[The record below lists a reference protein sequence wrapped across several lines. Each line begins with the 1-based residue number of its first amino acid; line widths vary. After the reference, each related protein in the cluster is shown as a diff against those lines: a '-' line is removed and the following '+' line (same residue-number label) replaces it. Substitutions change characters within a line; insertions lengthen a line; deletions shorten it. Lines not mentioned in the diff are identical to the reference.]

1 MITEDP
7 LETRLRQYGSVLRN
21 EVRVGPTL
29 HAQII
34 EHVDHRVPARSHR
47 FVAQLAAAAA
57 IILIAVG
64 AMGVV
69 LKLRADEL
77 AKVAPQV
84 TSVFPADGATDVP
97 LKGEFRMT
105 FASRPAGAPTLRV
118 EPANATL
125 QPVEWAGPTM
135 VVKYAGL
142 QPSAHYELVL
152 SADYSSHL
160 GDRGHFEKRWSF
172 TAEGPAQI
180 TGSTPAA
187 GETGVARIGQL
198 SIVFARRPV
207 VDPVIRFEPPDGSL
221 QAGQWTGT
229 TWAVNYSGLQPLR
242 SYRAI
247 LDLDF
252 GSTAANFHHEWS
264 FTAEPGLP
272 PKNIPLVWYA
282 TSSPNSNGPQ
292 DPNQLYRNLA
302 LDWNG
307 TLVGSLYSANP
318 ASQAPDG
325 TRIAIGAG
333 YADQSGTIVAQS
345 VGTKGGPGFA
355 DDSRHACAMRNAN
368 GGDFGAAEPEPS
380 WLFTGPIGG
389 PLHRVAQAGSVGG
402 QSGPGIAACSYANDR
417 AVVVENVIM
426 YASEVWVYR
435 LSNGSLLYHHQY
447 SSGSVASSIV
457 ASHDGRYLAEQPLS
471 TDAQGHQVY
480 ADTLIRRTSDGAV
493 VARLVDQSV
502 TAFSW
507 DGSRVVTMPA
517 FGSVNNHEVRLVD
530 WQRGQVLW
538 RLIEPAG
545 SNPGDYYVF
554 VLPRPGGTDF
564 MVGAAVRA
572 AGSGGVPAVDQLWL
586 VHANGAAAAV
596 AKGPIFPGF

>member
-7 LETRLRQYGSVLRN
+7 QLETRLRQYGSVLRN
-21 EVRVGPTL
+21 EVSVSPTL

-34 EHVDHRVPARSHR
+34 AQVDRLSAARSHR

-57 IILIAVG
+57 IILVAVG

-77 AKVAPQV
+77 AKVAPHV
-84 TSVFPADGATDVP
+84 TSVFPADGATDVA
-97 LKGEFRMT
+97 LKGEFRVT
-105 FASRPAGAPTLRV
+105 FASRPVGTTTLRT
-118 EPANATL
+118 EPANVTL

-142 QPSAHYELVL
+142 HPSAHYELVL

-180 TGSTPAA
+180 TGTTPAA
-187 GETGVARIGQL
+187 GESGVARIGQI
-198 SIVFARRPV
+198 SIAFARRPV
-207 VDPVIRFEPPDGSL
+207 VDPVVRFEPPDGTL
-221 QAGQWTGT
+221 QIGQWTDS
-229 TWAVNYSGLQPLR
+229 TWTVAYSGLQPLR

-252 GSTAANFHHEWS
+252 GNTAANFHHEWS
-264 FTAEPGLP
+264 FTAEPSAP
-272 PKNIPLVWYA
+272 PKNIALVWYA
-282 TSSPNSNGPQ
+282 TSSRYENPPQ
-292 DPNQLYRNLA
+292 DPNHLYRNLA

-307 TLVGSLYSANP
+307 TLVGSLYSTTP
-318 ASQAPDG
+318 AAQAPDG

-355 DDSRHACAMRNAN
+355 DDSRHACTMRNAN

-389 PLHRVAQAGSVGG
+389 PLHRVAQAGQVGG
-402 QSGPGIAACSYANDR
+402 QSGPAIAACSVLNDR
-417 AVVVENVIM
+417 AVVVENVVM
-426 YASEVWVYR
+426 WTSEVWVYR
-435 LSNGSLLYHHQY
+435 LSTGSLLYHRTYVPNQ
-447 SSGSVASSIV
+447 VASVV
-457 ASHDGRYLAEQPLS
+457 ASHDGRYIAEQTTS
-471 TDAQGHQVY
+471 TDAQGHQLY
-480 ADTLIRRTSDGAV
+480 ADTLIRRTSDGTV
-493 VARLVDQSV
+493 VGRFADQSV
-502 TAFSW
+502 LAFSW

-517 FGSVNNHEVRLVD
+517 FGSLNNHEVRLVD

-538 RLIEPAG
+538 RLVEPAG

-554 VLPRPGGTDF
+554 VLARPGGTDF

-572 AGSGGVPAVDQLWL
+572 AGSGGYPAVDQLWL

-596 AKGPIFPGF
+596 AKSPIFPGF